1 MDAGIL
7 VKLVLPD
14 ISAVRNPSTCIIAVS
29 QEEKLK
35 RVFSVYTTL
44 CDSHFLS
51 SDLDVSSKGRVPQK
65 FVAVAKEVSLTG
77 APSQLKRYSSLLPYE
92 LLLGLTMSYT
102 FV

>member
-14 ISAVRNPSTCIIAVS
+14 ISAVRNLSTCIIAVS

-35 RVFSVYTTL
+35 WVF
-44 CDSHFLS
+44 
-51 SDLDVSSKGRVPQK
+51 SKGRVPQK